1 MAWFVKL
8 EEGLVPKP
16 RFDAVV
22 PAHLAWLA
30 ELEGAGHRPISG
42 YWADRK
48 GRSGDGAGGML
59 LFWASDWQQA
69 MELVQQ
75 DPLILQGCVRWTL
88 HQWQPVFGASEL
100 RSETAAP
107 APSSADGIPAPRG
120 SDPAPPAALP

>member
-8 EEGLVPKP
+8 EEGLVPKA

-30 ELEGAGHRPISG
+30 KLERSGHRPASG

-48 GRSGDGAGGML
+48 GRSGEGAGGML
-59 LFWASDWQQA
+59 LFWADDLQQA
-69 MELVQQ
+69 LALVRE
-75 DPLILQGCVRWTL
+75 DPLIVQGCVRWTL
-88 HQWQPVFGASEL
+88 HQWQPVYDGAGL

-107 APSSADGIPAPRG
+107 DPS
-120 SDPAPPAALP
+120 